1 MLLPSPTSQFG
12 ASSGFY
18 AILARVEIAPIAI
31 VGVSC
36 RFARAPTPS
45 AFWRLVMHRQSGIA
59 PLGDEAAL
67 APGQHNIFNRPYP
80 THGGLLGGLYS
91 CVPRDQ
97 TFPRQINAGENQ
109 DLYFAVQLAFDALA
123 DAGMRPHTPESA
135 RGTVRFG
142 YAPPFNAS
150 TVNWLEHTFFIDQTM
165 EIIQRFFHNAPGEA
179 LDAVRASL
187 VESLPVPDTASFLFG
202 TGHRIAAWIA
212 NECSFSGGATTLD
225 GGALSGISAL
235 RAAMDDLRSGRADVA
250 LVGALTPPL
259 SRAYLEGLSGE
270 MLFSPEAELTPFDCN
285 VCGTIPGEG
294 GAFFVLK
301 RRQDAL
307 NAHDRIYALVRGVAC
322 GAAPL
327 VDLMAAAAER
337 ACTQMQDI
345 GLVEADGS
353 GIPEADA
360 EEAAAVLRLWG
371 EHRPGGPLVGIGSVK
386 GNIGHCLHAESAASI
401 LKTALALRRRV
412 LPPQVPTAH
421 PLDELSNLGSSAYL
435 LNEARPWITGD
446 SVSPRRA
453 MVLARDISGRS
464 AAVVLEEEPEREDR
478 R

>member
-1 MLLPSPTSQFG
+1 
-12 ASSGFY
+12 
-18 AILARVEIAPIAI
+18 
-31 VGVSC
+31 
-36 RFARAPTPS
+36 
-45 AFWRLVMHRQSGIA
+45 MHRQSGLS
-59 PLGDEAAL
+59 PLGDETAL
-67 APGQHNIFNRPYP
+67 AAGARNIFARPYP

-91 CVPRDQ
+91 CVPREQ

-123 DAGMRPHTPESA
+123 DAGLRTHASDPT

-165 EIIQRFFHNAPGEA
+165 DIIQRFFHNAPGEA
-179 LDAVRASL
+179 LDAVRTSLVASL
-187 VESLPVPDTASFLFG
+187 PAPDAESFLSG
-202 TGHRIAAWIA
+202 TGHRIASWIA
-212 NECSFSGGATTLD
+212 TECAFSGGATTLD

-250 LVGALTPPL
+250 LVGAVTPPL
-259 SRAYLEGLSGE
+259 SRAYLEGVSGE
-270 MLFSPEAELTPFDCN
+270 ILFSGEAELAPFDRDC
-285 VCGTIPGEG
+285 CGTIPGEG

-307 NAHDRIYALVRGVAC
+307 DAHDRIYALVRGIAC
-322 GAAPL
+322 GASPL
-327 VDLMAAAAER
+327 VDLMAAAADR
-337 ACTQMQDI
+337 AGARIQDV

-353 GIPEADA
+353 GIPDADA

-371 EHRPGGPLVGIGSVK
+371 EHRPGGPLVGIGSVA
-386 GNIGHCLHAESAASI
+386 GNIGYCFHAESAASL
-401 LKTALALRRRV
+401 LKAALALRRRV
-412 LPPQVPTAH
+412 LPPQMPAAH
-421 PLDELSNLGSSAYL
+421 PLEVLSNLSSSAYL

-446 SVSPRRA
+446 IATPRRA
-453 MVLARDISGRS
+453 MALARDVSGRR
-464 AAVVLEEEPEREDR
+464 AAVLLEEEPEREDR

>member
-1 MLLPSPTSQFG
+1 
-12 ASSGFY
+12 
-18 AILARVEIAPIAI
+18 
-31 VGVSC
+31 
-36 RFARAPTPS
+36 
-45 AFWRLVMHRQSGIA
+45 MHRQSGIV
-59 PLGDEAAL
+59 PLGDDTAL
-67 APGQHNIFNRPYP
+67 TVGQRNIFERPYP
-80 THGGLLGGLYS
+80 THGGLLGSLYS
-91 CVPRDQ
+91 CVPREL

-109 DLYFAVQLAFDALA
+109 DLYFAVQMAFDALS
-123 DAGMRPHTPESA
+123 DAGMRPRAPEPA
-135 RGTVRFG
+135 RGTVRLG

-165 EIIQRFFHNAPGEA
+165 EIIQRFFHNAPSEA

-187 VESLPVPDTASFLFG
+187 VESLPAPDAASFLSG
-202 TGHRIAAWIA
+202 SGHRIAAWIA
-212 NECSFSGGATTLD
+212 GECSFSGGATALD
-225 GGALSGISAL
+225 GGSLSGISAL

-250 LVGALTPPL
+250 LVGAITPPL
-259 SRAYLEGLSGE
+259 SRACLEGLSGE
-270 MLFSPEAELTPFDCN
+270 MLFSTEPELAPFDRDA
-285 VCGTIPGEG
+285 CGTIPGEG
-294 GAFFVLK
+294 GAFIVLK

-327 VDLMAAAAER
+327 VDLMAAAAAR
-337 ACTQMQDI
+337 AGTQMQDI

-353 GIPEADA
+353 GVPEADA

-371 EHRPGGPLVGIGSVK
+371 DHRPGGPLVGIGSVK
-386 GNIGHCLHAESAASI
+386 GNIGHCLHAASAASL
-401 LKTALALRRRV
+401 LKVALALRRRV
-412 LPPQVPTAH
+412 LPPQMPAAH

-446 SVSPRRA
+446 TVSPRRA
-453 MVLARDISGRS
+453 MVLARDVSGRG

>member
-1 MLLPSPTSQFG
+1 M
-12 ASSGFY
+12 
-18 AILARVEIAPIAI
+18 
-31 VGVSC
+31 
-36 RFARAPTPS
+36 
-45 AFWRLVMHRQSGIA
+45 VMHRQSGIV
-59 PLGDEAAL
+59 PLGEETAL
-67 APGQHNIFNRPYP
+67 TAGMRNMFDRPYP
-80 THGGLLGGLYS
+80 THGGLLGELYS
-91 CVPRDQ
+91 CVPREL

-109 DLYFAVQLAFDALA
+109 DLYFAVQLAFDALS
-123 DAGMRPHTPESA
+123 DAGLRPHAQEHT

-187 VESLPVPDTASFLFG
+187 TASLPAPDAASFLSG
-202 TGHRIAAWIA
+202 TGHRIASWIA

-225 GGALSGISAL
+225 GGALSGVSAL

-250 LVGALTPPL
+250 LVGAVTPPL
-259 SRAYLEGLSGE
+259 SRAYLQGVSGE
-270 MLFSPEAELTPFDCN
+270 LLFSNESELTPFDRDS
-285 VCGTIPGEG
+285 CGTIPGEG

-307 NAHDRIYALVRGVAC
+307 DAHDRIYALVRGIAC
-322 GAAPL
+322 GSSPL
-327 VDLMAAAAER
+327 VDLMAAAADR
-337 ACTQMQDI
+337 AGTGMHEI

-353 GIPEADA
+353 GIPDSDA

-371 EHRPGGPLVGIGSVK
+371 EHRPGGPLVGIGSVT
-386 GNIGHCLHAESAASI
+386 GNIGYCFHAESAASL
-401 LKTALALRRRV
+401 LKAALALRRRV
-412 LPPQVPTAH
+412 LPPQMPAAH

-435 LNEARPWITGD
+435 LNEPRPWITGD
-446 SVSPRRA
+446 IANPRRA
-453 MVLARDISGRS
+453 MVLAKDVCGRR